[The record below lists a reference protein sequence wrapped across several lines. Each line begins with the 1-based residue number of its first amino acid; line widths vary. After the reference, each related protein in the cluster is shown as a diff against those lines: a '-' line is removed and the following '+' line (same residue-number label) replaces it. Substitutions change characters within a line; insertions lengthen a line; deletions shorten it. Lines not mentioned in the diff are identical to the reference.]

1 MDNYNLQQTDA
12 KIQAIL
18 NKVQPVVDNNTVAGF
33 GNGYAISTTAGAT
46 ADKEVTINGFTPT
59 IGGVFSVMFQNAFS
73 ASDPTLNVSN
83 TGAKDLMLFGSALPA
98 AFVPAGTILTLTY
111 DGTNYNVIGRLNDIT
126 VKSTLESTDSPLL
139 QDANGNFIK
148 STPAALASLLGAF
161 CDCDYIKSF
170 PPYTN
175 DLNRAAFTDSGYP
188 IFALTDKDTLN
199 VPNVGTTDNY
209 GVVLNF
215 PCGGTQFAFG
225 VQIWIHYTSQRTFL
239 RIYWSSWK
247 NWIELTN
254 S

>member
-33 GNGYAISTTAGAT
+33 GNGYAICATAGAT

-111 DGTNYNVIGRLNDIT
+111 DGTNYNVIGCLNDIT

-148 STPAALASLLGAF
+148 STPAALASLLGVKVKKEVKEVSTTAITIDANGIIMIDTASGGGLALVSYCLSGIVTMTSSNF
-161 CDCDYIKSF
+161 
-170 PPYTN
+170 PYTF
-175 DLNRAAFTDSGYP
+175 DKSSGL
-188 IFALTDKDTLN
+188 ITVK
-199 VPNVGTTDNY
+199 
-209 GVVLNF
+209 
-215 PCGGTQFAFG
+215 
-225 VQIWIHYTSQRTFL
+225 
-239 RIYWSSWK
+239 K
-247 NWIELTN
+247 NSGEARNCLFYEFV
-254 S
+254 

>member
-18 NKVQPVVDNNTVAGF
+18 NKVQPVVDDNTVAGF

-46 ADKEVTINGFTPT
+46 AAKEVTINGFTPT

-83 TGAKDLMLFGSALPA
+83 TGAKDLKLFGSALPA

-126 VKSTLESTDSPLL
+126 VKSTLESTDAPLL

-148 STPAALASLLGAF
+148 STPAALASLLGVRF
-161 CDCDYIKSF
+161 NPTSI
-170 PPYTN
+170 N
-175 DLNRAAFTDSGYP
+175 DLSSAPADGKLHFYTWGADAPVNAPSGAAYATCVSYGTDSFSRG
-188 IFALTDKDTLN
+188 FQ
-199 VPNVGTTDNY
+199 
-209 GVVLNF
+209 VVFDYQNNLYYRSSTSASL
-215 PCGGTQFAFG
+215 GAWKKIS
-225 VQIWIHYTSQRTFL
+225 VQ
-239 RIYWSSWK
+239 
-247 NWIELTN
+247 
-254 S
+254 

>member
-33 GNGYAISTTAGAT
+33 GNGYAISTTTGAT

-59 IGGVFSVMFQNAFS
+59 IGCVFSVMFQNAFS

-148 STPAALASLLGAF
+148 STPAALASLLGANHPT
-161 CDCDYIKSF
+161 IKFRKMASGETVDSQSVFKNPGLYLSNDGGQFYVILYNPNGFGWDFSF
-170 PPYTN
+170 NWT
-175 DLNRAAFTDSGYP
+175 
-188 IFALTDKDTLN
+188 
-199 VPNVGTTDNY
+199 GTIQVREVRSNTPQAWVTIA
-209 GVVLNF
+209 G
-215 PCGGTQFAFG
+215 P
-225 VQIWIHYTSQRTFL
+225 
-239 RIYWSSWK
+239 
-247 NWIELTN
+247 E
-254 S
+254 

>member
-18 NKVQPVVDNNTVAGF
+18 NKVQPVVDDNTVAGF
-33 GNGYAISTTAGAT
+33 GNGYAICATAGAT

-59 IGGVFSVMFQNAFS
+59 IGGVFSVLFQNAFS

-148 STPAALASLLGAF
+148 STPAALASLLGGLKETSEKNF
-161 CDCDYIKSF
+161 NQIIPETLTLFYIRGAGF
-170 PPYTN
+170 INGVFGNTYTYCGFV
-175 DLNRAAFTDSGYP
+175 LCCEKSGYAFQ
-188 IFALTDKDTLN
+188 IYMDCIGNQNRHFIR
-199 VPNVGTTDNY
+199 
-209 GVVLNF
+209 VLN
-215 PCGGTQFAFG
+215 GTNWTAWKEFQF
-225 VQIWIHYTSQRTFL
+225 ITL
-239 RIYWSSWK
+239 
-247 NWIELTN
+247 
-254 S
+254 

>member
-33 GNGYAISTTAGAT
+33 GNGYAISTTAGAA

-148 STPAALASLLGAF
+148 STLADLASVLGGFEQPVVRYPQTLSTLRAGQTAVTNGNVTSDVPSFLGQTDADYF
-161 CDCDYIKSF
+161 CIGSEGMGLMF
-170 PPYTN
+170 GARN
-175 DLNRAAFTDSGYP
+175 G
-188 IFALTDKDTLN
+188 
-199 VPNVGTTDNY
+199 VY
-209 GVVLNF
+209 GVRSCHN
-215 PCGGTQFAFG
+215 GT
-225 VQIWIHYTSQRTFL
+225 WTE
-239 RIYWSSWK
+239 WK
-247 NWIELTN
+247 QL
-254 S
+254 

>member
-18 NKVQPVVDNNTVAGF
+18 NKVQPVVDDNTVAGF
-33 GNGYAISTTAGAT
+33 GNGYAICATAGAT

-59 IGGVFSVMFQNAFS
+59 IGGVFSVLFQNAFS

-148 STPAALASLLGAF
+148 STPAALASLLGGASHL
-161 CDCDYIKSF
+161 YINRNITNLEDE
-170 PPYTN
+170 YTN
-175 DLNRAAFTDSGYP
+175 IPNASFFLIGTYQIFYMGYKHTAEFGSCYASHYAANWRKRYY
-188 IFALTDKDTLN
+188 KDAT
-199 VPNVGTTDNY
+199 G
-209 GVVLNF
+209 
-215 PCGGTQFAFG
+215 
-225 VQIWIHYTSQRTFL
+225 WHEETF
-239 RIYWSSWK
+239 
-247 NWIELTN
+247 
-254 S
+254 

>member
-33 GNGYAISTTAGAT
+33 GNGYAICATAGAT

-98 AFVPAGTILTLTY
+98 AFVPAGTILTLIY

-148 STPAALASLLGAF
+148 STPAALASLLGVGEVE
-161 CDCDYIKSF
+161 
-170 PPYTN
+170 YTIAPN
-175 DLNRAAFTDSGYP
+175 ET
-188 IFALTDKDTLN
+188 IFL
-199 VPNVGTTDNY
+199 NY
-209 GVVLNF
+209 GEGAIVGIKRKGTSSLAVLVSIRF
-215 PCGGTQFAFG
+215 RSIEVICD
-225 VQIWIHYTSQRTFL
+225 SQNNYLSLISNETGL
-239 RIYWSSWK
+239 NITNISSSSIIIVCK
-247 NWIELTN
+247 RVL
-254 S
+254 

>member
-33 GNGYAISTTAGAT
+33 GNGYAISTTTGAT

-59 IGGVFSVMFQNAFS
+59 IGCVFSVMFQNAFS

-148 STPAALASLLGAF
+148 STPAALASLLGV
-161 CDCDYIKSF
+161 KSNVN
-170 PPYTN
+170 YTQIN
-175 DLNRAAFTDSGYP
+175 SSTDLNTLRNGLYFYKVTNPSDPGYP
-188 IFALTDKDTLN
+188 SR
-199 VPNVGTTDNY
+199 VPTPSVTPSDILIEATYIGNITVQVLHFIGESWIRYGYSTTNWS
-209 GVVLNF
+209 G
-215 PCGGTQFAFG
+215 
-225 VQIWIHYTSQRTFL
+225 WIKIAGAS
-239 RIYWSSWK
+239 
-247 NWIELTN
+247 
-254 S
+254 

>member
-33 GNGYAISTTAGAT
+33 GNGYAICATAGAT

-148 STPAALASLLGAF
+148 STPAALASLLDVFLNGLPHGNLPE
-161 CDCDYIKSF
+161 IQG
-170 PPYTN
+170 
-175 DLNRAAFTDSGYP
+175 DLNDY
-188 IFALTDKDTLN
+188 KDTGFFRSGN
-199 VPNVGTTDNY
+199 IVHQPFGTTY
-209 GVVLNF
+209 YSYIILGYWRMS
-215 PCGGTQFAFG
+215 
-225 VQIWIHYTSQRTFL
+225 VQIAIS
-239 RIYWSSWK
+239 IDSSIAVRVYSSTPDTWTTWK
-247 NWIELTN
+247 TVTLT
-254 S
+254 

>member
-98 AFVPAGTILTLTY
+98 AFVTAGTILTLTY

-148 STPAALASLLGAF
+148 STPAALASLLGVMFYGAVDDTTATNLLTF
-161 CDCDYIKSF
+161 QSGVTPGRIKCFYNQFMQYIVLEGNSSCIQFRIPYYAAGGYAMKRYYVAGDSSF
-170 PPYTN
+170 TEW
-175 DLNRAAFTDSGYP
+175 S
-188 IFALTDKDTLN
+188 
-199 VPNVGTTDNY
+199 
-209 GVVLNF
+209 VL
-215 PCGGTQFAFG
+215 
-225 VQIWIHYTSQRTFL
+225 
-239 RIYWSSWK
+239 
-247 NWIELTN
+247 
-254 S
+254 

>member
-18 NKVQPVVDNNTVAGF
+18 NKVQPVVDDNTVAGF

-98 AFVPAGTILTLTY
+98 AFVTAGTILTLTY
-111 DGTNYNVIGRLNDIT
+111 DGTNYNVIGRINDIT

-148 STPAALASLLGAF
+148 STPAALASLLGVTTKANTALINGF
-161 CDCDYIKSF
+161 YYI
-170 PPYTN
+170 
-175 DLNRAAFTDSGYP
+175 AYP
-188 IFALTDKDTLN
+188 GI
-199 VPNVGTTDNY
+199 Y
-209 GVVLNF
+209 GVLYDPINLPNKLIVSNSLN
-215 PCGGTQFAFG
+215 GKAYET
-225 VQIWIHYTSQRTFL
+225 TMTE
-239 RIYWSSWK
+239 RIG
-247 NWIELTN
+247 
-254 S
+254 

>member
-18 NKVQPVVDNNTVAGF
+18 NKVQPVVDDNTVAGF
-33 GNGYAISTTAGAT
+33 GNGYAICTTAGAT

-83 TGAKDLMLFGSALPA
+83 TGAKELMLFGSALPA

-148 STPAALASLLGAF
+148 STPAALASLLGDKGLMKGELSSGNINF
-161 CDCDYIKSF
+161 IESGVCNLR
-170 PPYTN
+170 PE
-175 DLNRAAFTDSGYP
+175 DSGSSLENCPSSFNGTLIAFRPLGTYYVVQLY
-188 IFALTDKDTLN
+188 FASDNDKTAYYRLKTSDW
-199 VPNVGTTDNY
+199 
-209 GVVLNF
+209 
-215 PCGGTQFAFG
+215 FG
-225 VQIWIHYTSQRTFL
+225 WR
-239 RIYWSSWK
+239 RIQSVAM
-247 NWIELTN
+247 
-254 S
+254 

>member
-33 GNGYAISTTAGAT
+33 GNGYAICATAGAT

-59 IGGVFSVMFQNAFS
+59 IGGVFSVLFQNAFS

-83 TGAKDLMLFGSALPA
+83 TGAKELMLFGSALPA

-148 STPAALASLLGAF
+148 STPAALASLLGVKF
-161 CDCDYIKSF
+161 KEEQISSGQDILLKSSDGNSYVGWVASSALNLPKSGIQGYYMSMSGMRIIF
-170 PPYTN
+170 EQVSGGYTMWIN
-175 DLNRAAFTDSGYP
+175 CYYGSGW
-188 IFALTDKDTLN
+188 
-199 VPNVGTTDNY
+199 
-209 GVVLNF
+209 
-215 PCGGTQFAFG
+215 GG
-225 VQIWIHYTSQRTFL
+225 W
-239 RIYWSSWK
+239 
-247 NWIELTN
+247 N
-254 S
+254 SVIINQS

>member
-111 DGTNYNVIGRLNDIT
+111 DGTNYNVIGRLTDIT

-148 STPAALASLLGAF
+148 STPAALASLLGVDISVF
-161 CDCDYIKSF
+161 KVVHS
-170 PPYTN
+170 
-175 DLNRAAFTDSGYP
+175 TDSIET
-188 IFALTDKDTLN
+188 IFPTLN
-199 VPNVGTTDNY
+199 TGCIYAVMGSQKAYLGYKYVTGYGSMIEFEYGAAHSLHCLTWRDGTMTTKDFVY
-209 GVVLNF
+209 A
-215 PCGGTQFAFG
+215 T
-225 VQIWIHYTSQRTFL
+225 
-239 RIYWSSWK
+239 
-247 NWIELTN
+247 
-254 S
+254 

>member
-18 NKVQPVVDNNTVAGF
+18 NKVQPVVDDNTVAGF
-33 GNGYAISTTAGAT
+33 GNGYVICTTVGAT

-148 STPAALASLLGAF
+148 STPAALASLLGGIRPLILSTA
-161 CDCDYIKSF
+161 D
-170 PPYTN
+170 
-175 DLNRAAFTDSGYP
+175 DLNSITKTS
-188 IFALTDKDTLN
+188 IHSTS
-199 VPNVGTTDNY
+199 GTTANRPTSAFVGGLAITIIGSPTNNSY
-209 GVVLNF
+209 NF
-215 PCGGTQFAFG
+215 
-225 VQIWIHYTSQRTFL
+225 QIWVDLSNYEVYWRTSFANTSF
-239 RIYWSSWK
+239 STWK
-247 NWIELTN
+247 KIT
-254 S
+254 STAV

>member
-18 NKVQPVVDNNTVAGF
+18 NKVQPVVDDNTVAGF
-33 GNGYAISTTAGAT
+33 GNGYAICATAGAT

-148 STPAALASLLGAF
+148 STPAALASLLGVANG
-161 CDCDYIKSF
+161 KW
-170 PPYTN
+170 
-175 DLNRAAFTDSGYP
+175 
-188 IFALTDKDTLN
+188 
-199 VPNVGTTDNY
+199 VPVNGNQTTDANTVNPWTCYIFGSGVDFVNNPFSSDKNKILLTYLAGY
-209 GVVLNF
+209 GFKIQVCYTDAPGVKFRIHN
-215 PCGGTQFAFG
+215 GSYNNWTQ
-225 VQIWIHYTSQRTFL
+225 WYTVT
-239 RIYWSSWK
+239 I
-247 NWIELTN
+247 TT
-254 S
+254 

>member
-12 KIQAIL
+12 KIQSIL

-46 ADKEVTINGFTPT
+46 AAKEVTINGFTPT
-59 IGGVFSVMFQNAFS
+59 IGGVFSVLFQNAFS
-73 ASDPTLNVSN
+73 ASNPTLNVSN

-148 STPAALASLLGAF
+148 STPAALASLLGA
-161 CDCDYIKSF
+161 CVAKGSLNIGESANNVKIPSVYSVGAGLNQDCPAEDGILITMLS
-170 PPYTN
+170 
-175 DLNRAAFTDSGYP
+175 SGYVKG
-188 IFALTDKDTLN
+188 IQLFLSYYANNVYFRTL
-199 VPNVGTTDNY
+199 GADNTY
-209 GVVLNF
+209 L
-215 PCGGTQFAFG
+215 
-225 VQIWIHYTSQRTFL
+225 
-239 RIYWSSWK
+239 SWK
-247 NWIELTN
+247 GVAL

>member
-46 ADKEVTINGFTPT
+46 AAKEVTINGFTPT
-59 IGGVFSVMFQNAFS
+59 IGGVFSVLFQNAFS
-73 ASDPTLNVSN
+73 ASNPTLNISN

-148 STPAALASLLGAF
+148 STPAALASLLGVPMRLIPDNDWSKITELQAI
-161 CDCDYIKSF
+161 C
-170 PPYTN
+170 YT
-175 DLNRAAFTDSGYP
+175 RFWT
-188 IFALTDKDTLN
+188 DTLN
-199 VPNVGTTDNY
+199 KPTGFPNGGHVIIAPTYLSDDWFLIATD
-209 GVVLNF
+209 LN
-215 PCGGTQFAFG
+215 
-225 VQIWIHYTSQRTFL
+225 
-239 RIYWSSWK
+239 
-247 NWIELTN
+247 LTN
-254 S
+254 LYLGSKISNSPDWIYKKVALSSL

>member
-18 NKVQPVVDNNTVAGF
+18 NKVQPVVDDNTVAGF
-33 GNGYAISTTAGAT
+33 GNGYAICATAGAT

-148 STPAALASLLGAF
+148 STPAALALLLGVPLYVIGKRINSQSSNIE
-161 CDCDYIKSF
+161 DI
-170 PPYTN
+170 
-175 DLNRAAFTDSGYP
+175 RAALASYYGSITPSQVTHLCAIGFSGNGTGIAIISPNGYGY
-188 IFALTDKDTLN
+188 FAVMILDYYNGFKCWKYSD
-199 VPNVGTTDNY
+199 GT
-209 GVVLNF
+209 
-215 PCGGTQFAFG
+215 
-225 VQIWIHYTSQRTFL
+225 
-239 RIYWSSWK
+239 WSDA
-247 NWIELTN
+247 
-254 S
+254 

>member
-18 NKVQPVVDNNTVAGF
+18 NKVQPVVDDNTVAGF
-33 GNGYAISTTAGAT
+33 GNGYAICATAGAT
-46 ADKEVTINGFTPT
+46 ADKEVTINRFTPT

-111 DGTNYNVIGRLNDIT
+111 DGTNYNVIGRLTDIT

-148 STPAALASLLGAF
+148 STPAALASLLGVPVKPSSNVDVLSSAYRNGVF
-161 CDCDYIKSF
+161 YFHQNCQNLPVSNPTLIIAHSDMDNNFFRLAIDMFTGKLYI
-170 PPYTN
+170 
-175 DLNRAAFTDSGYP
+175 
-188 IFALTDKDTLN
+188 
-199 VPNVGTTDNY
+199 
-209 GVVLNF
+209 
-215 PCGGTQFAFG
+215 
-225 VQIWIHYTSQRTFL
+225 RTGSHNQ
-239 RIYWSSWK
+239 WDEK
-247 NWIELTN
+247 
-254 S
+254 

>member
-33 GNGYAISTTAGAT
+33 GNGYAISTTTGAT

-59 IGGVFSVMFQNAFS
+59 IGCVFSVMFQNAFS

-148 STPAALASLLGAF
+148 STPAALASLLGALVYKHDLGAETDLTQLTMGIYNAGQVISREMSGHPRSGNVSPF
-161 CDCDYIKSF
+161 IIAQINAGYKFQLICYVFDGAI
-170 PPYTN
+170 YTRGYDN
-175 DLNRAAFTDSGYP
+175 TIWSG
-188 IFALTDKDTLN
+188 
-199 VPNVGTTDNY
+199 
-209 GVVLNF
+209 
-215 PCGGTQFAFG
+215 
-225 VQIWIHYTSQRTFL
+225 
-239 RIYWSSWK
+239 WK
-247 NWIELTN
+247 EL
-254 S
+254 